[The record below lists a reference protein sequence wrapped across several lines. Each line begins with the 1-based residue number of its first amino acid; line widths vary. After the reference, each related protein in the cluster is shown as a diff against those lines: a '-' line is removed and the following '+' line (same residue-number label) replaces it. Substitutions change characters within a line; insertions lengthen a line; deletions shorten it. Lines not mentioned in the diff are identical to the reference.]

1 VLQINLTL
9 PSPGRKDEQRDAFL
23 FRLYALGF
31 TKPFADLIDWTCK
44 ADRQVLL
51 LDDSVEPS
59 DRLLIFVG

>member
-1 VLQINLTL
+1 V
-9 PSPGRKDEQRDAFL
+9 
-23 FRLYALGF
+23 LGF
-31 TKPFADLIDWTCK
+31 TKSFADLIDWACN